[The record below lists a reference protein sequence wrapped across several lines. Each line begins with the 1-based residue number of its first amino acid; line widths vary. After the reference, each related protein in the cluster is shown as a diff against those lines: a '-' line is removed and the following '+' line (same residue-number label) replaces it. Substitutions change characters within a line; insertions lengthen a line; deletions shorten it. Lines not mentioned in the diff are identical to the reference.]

1 MQINERILLFLRFSF
16 FFMALIECYSKGIAS
31 AVVIALRLPRDNEPT
46 VDNETV
52 NIFMQ
57 MFSANSEVN
66 NEEGQKEWM

>member
-1 MQINERILLFLRFSF
+1 
-16 FFMALIECYSKGIAS
+16 MALIECYSKGIAS

-66 NEEGQKEWM
+66 NEDSKRDRESGCKYLHYVKCNTSSL